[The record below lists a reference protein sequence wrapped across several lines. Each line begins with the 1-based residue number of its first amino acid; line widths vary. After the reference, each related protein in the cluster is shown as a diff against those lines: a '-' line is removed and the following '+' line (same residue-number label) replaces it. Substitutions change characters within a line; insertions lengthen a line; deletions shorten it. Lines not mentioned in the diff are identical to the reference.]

1 MDSDIDQREVHAREL
16 IGKVLGGRYR
26 IDSLIGLG
34 MMGAVFRGH
43 HLGLG
48 RDVAVKVL
56 HSELLADDE
65 MVGRFKREA
74 AAVSRLDHPN
84 CVRVTDFGEVESGGM
99 FLSME
104 LLQGQELSKMLD
116 APMPFERA
124 MEIGCEVLDGLQ
136 HAHEQGVIHRDIKP
150 ENIYIARTPEGRD
163 QVKILDFG
171 IAKVQE
177 GFGSRTLTQAGMIFG
192 TPHYMSPEQAKG
204 TPLDH
209 RADLYSVGILLYD
222 LVAGHVPFDGP
233 DPVKLLRK
241 QIAEAPPP
249 LSDDVPAPVRA
260 VIFKLLEKNP
270 DDRMASAAEAKSAIE
285 RAVALV
291 RASRRVEAG
300 ASTASESRPSTAGPA
315 PMVHG
320 TGQTSPRSQR
330 MVFAFIAASILVT
343 LAFIV
348 WLVASGGDDD
358 APEEVAEGDVAKE
371 ASEAIAAQ
379 LPGGEDEDGD
389 AVPAAGEGAGDE
401 VAVEEEP
408 TEELPVKALKAN
420 LASID
425 ALIASKQYQA
435 AQISIGPLLE
445 VYPDSAPLHWR
456 IGQVLV
462 RQKPP
467 NRSAAIDAYAA
478 ALNSDPGLLDKLEF
492 RTQLDELLDDPALRP
507 QAIEIAMM
515 HLGDDGL
522 DRLASWVNLQRNP
535 LSYPNRHRV
544 ITFLEEK
551 GRGGG
556 INRPLQ
562 VALDLWQAASAE
574 YPCAA
579 FDAAL
584 DVASKEPDSYL
595 TGTMRMVPVPT
606 LPDATACPDSADHL
620 RRVREQYDE
629 MYAGIDTQI
638 PGQFRPKKR
647 GR

>member
-16 IGKVLGGRYR
+16 VGKVLGGRYR
-26 IDSLIGLG
+26 IEALIGLG

-48 RDVAVKVL
+48 RDVAIKVL

-84 CVRVTDFGEVESGGM
+84 CVRVTDFGEVDTGGM
-99 FLSME
+99 FIAME

-150 ENIYIARTPEGRD
+150 ENIYIARTAEGRD

-204 TPLDH
+204 TPLDQ

-233 DPVKLLRK
+233 DPIKLLRK

-249 LSDDVPAPVRA
+249 LPEDVPAPVRA

-270 DDRMASAAEAKSAIE
+270 DDRLPSAAEAKAAIE

-291 RASRRVEAG
+291 RASRRVGPADTPG
-300 ASTASESRPSTAGPA
+300 ESRPA
-315 PMVHG
+315 PGAPSMVHG
-320 TGQTSPRSQR
+320 KAQAGAKSQR
-330 MVFAFIAASILVT
+330 MVFALIGASILVT

-348 WLVASGGDDD
+348 WLLSSGDDD
-358 APEEVAEGDVAKE
+358 TPEEVADGNITQD
-371 ASEAIAAQ
+371 ASEAIAAL
-379 LPGGEDEDGD
+379 LPGDGD
-389 AVPAAGEGAGDE
+389 DGDDGESQEGKSDDSAQ
-401 VAVEEEP
+401 VVEEADEA
-408 TEELPVKALKAN
+408 LPEKALRAN

-425 ALIASKQYQA
+425 ALIGSKQYAA

-456 IGQVLV
+456 MGQVLV
-462 RQKPP
+462 QQKGPA
-467 NRSAAIDAYAA
+467 NRVAAIDAYAA
-478 ALNSDPGLLDKLEF
+478 ALNSDVGLRDNADF
-492 RTQLDELLDDPALRP
+492 MAQLQYLLDDPALRP
-507 QAIEIAMM
+507 QAIEIAMT
-515 HLGDDGL
+515 HLGDAGL
-522 DRLASWVNLQRNP
+522 DRLVAWVNLQRNP

-544 ITFLEEK
+544 MTFLEEN
-551 GRGGG
+551 GRGGAV
-556 INRPLQ
+556 NKPLQ
-562 VALDLWQAASAE
+562 VALDLWQASAAE

-579 FDAAL
+579 FDSAL
-584 DVASKEPDSYL
+584 EMASKDPDSFI
-595 TGTMRMVPVPT
+595 TGTLRIVPVPMM
-606 LPDATACPDSADHL
+606 PDATPCPDSPDTL

-629 MYAGIDTQI
+629 MYAGIDAI
-638 PGQFRPKKR
+638 VPAHYRPKTGRR